1 MSHARLHKEYHITW
15 ILRKTHLKQHLTK
28 HWINSWEFYNDR
40 NLTLSTR
47 GQGSSVWKT
56 KIWITRRCITSFFQ
70 EVAQQGKGK
79 KKRKHSWKLFLILI
93 KKKKREQSRQTC
105 TDSYAYFPKK
115 LYLFTSIKE
124 STSVKCLQAIYLCR
138 PKLFQVKTI

>member
-79 KKRKHSWKLFLILI
+79 KKKENTAENSFLYWF
-93 KKKKREQSRQTC
+93 KKKKKSKADKHAQILMHIFLKNYTCSLVLKNLLVSNAYKPFISVGQNFSR
-105 TDSYAYFPKK
+105 
-115 LYLFTSIKE
+115 
-124 STSVKCLQAIYLCR
+124 
-138 PKLFQVKTI
+138 